1 MKRTLTEVAR
11 LRKKTKRSG
20 AGKQSSSSSAA
31 SASAADR
38 EMSAQLEAATGVRSG
53 PLSSFLLSTP
63 HQSLSFPL
71 PSPRLASPL
80 FFLLSFAQLYATPA
94 SEALKE
100 RKRASY
106 VMLCDVHM

>member
-53 PLSSFLLSTP
+53 PLSSLLLYFQR
-63 HQSLSFPL
+63 HIRASLFHFR
-71 PSPRLASPL
+71 RLASPL